1 MIVCGDTHQ
10 VDLKKKEDSGFKFL
24 YSAAKKVKNM
34 ESITL
39 MTNNRDE
46 VVQDLIDYYNE
57 AYDKNKIVGT
67 AGSSGATRR

>member
-1 MIVCGDTHQ
+1 
-10 VDLKKKEDSGFKFL
+10 
-24 YSAAKKVKNM
+24 M

-57 AYDKNKIVGT
+57 AYDKKQIVGT
-67 AGSSGATRR
+67 AGSSGTTRR